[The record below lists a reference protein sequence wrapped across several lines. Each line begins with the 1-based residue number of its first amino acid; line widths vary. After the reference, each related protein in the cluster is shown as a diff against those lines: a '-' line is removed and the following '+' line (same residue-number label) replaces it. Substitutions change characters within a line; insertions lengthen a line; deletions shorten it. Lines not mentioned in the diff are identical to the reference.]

1 MRYSAITIYNASTI
15 AVFATG
21 VTFRS
26 LVSKTMNKVGSANGI
41 DFYNKKD
48 HNLLAF
54 IPETHPLYNIS
65 VIKEAHT
72 KSNKGYVTSDLIGTY
87 QQYNNI
93 MYMVKD
99 IYLKDI
105 DMLINKY

>member
-1 MRYSAITIYNASTI
+1 MRYSSITIYSASKI

-87 QQYNNI
+87 QQYDNI
-93 MYMVKD
+93 MDMVKD